1 MIETSVYFENKKH
14 PWTKQTIE
22 KIVTEAGKFEKK
34 ICGAVEIHLVGDARI
49 KKLNKQYRGIDKPTD
64 VLSFAWNEDPGYK
77 GALLGQIYMSVPYI
91 ERQAKRFKVSAK
103 EEFTRMLVHGLLHI
117 VGYDHMETADAK
129 KMFSLQ
135 EKIVVKAYRP

>member
-1 MIETSVYFENKKH
+1 MIETLVYFDNKKH
-14 PWTKQTIE
+14 PWTKQAIG
-22 KIVTEAGKFEKK
+22 KIVAEAERFEPK
-34 ICGAVEIHLVGDARI
+34 IFGAVEIHLVGDTRI

-64 VLSFAWNEDPGYK
+64 VLSFAWKEDPHYK

-91 ERQAKRFKVSAK
+91 VRQAKRFKVSVK

-117 VGYDHMETADAK
+117 VGYDHMETTDAK
-129 KMFSLQ
+129 KMFALQ